1 MLLGNVIH
9 KRALFIRTVLKIT
22 LFCLVTVLALATL
35 YANISMSGVQTL
47 LP

>member
-1 MLLGNVIH
+1 MLLGNGIR

-22 LFCLVTVLALATL
+22 LFCLVTILELATL
-35 YANISMSGVQTL
+35 YTNISMSGMQTL